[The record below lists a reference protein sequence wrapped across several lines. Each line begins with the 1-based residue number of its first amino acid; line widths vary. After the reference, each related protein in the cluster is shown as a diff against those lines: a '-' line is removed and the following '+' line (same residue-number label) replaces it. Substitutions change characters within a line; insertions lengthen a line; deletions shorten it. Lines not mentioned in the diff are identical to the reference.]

1 MDHKSKNNLPI
12 LYSFRR
18 CPYAMRARMAIHIS
32 GQKCE
37 LREVLLRDKPPSMLE
52 YSAKGT
58 VPVLI
63 LQDGKVIDESLDV
76 IDWALNLNDPDD
88 WQRSKDKEK
97 TKELIKINDGE
108 FKYHLD
114 RYKYSKRYDNEDPE
128 FHRKKC
134 LKFIESINNEL
145 NNSEYIFDDNIS
157 YADIVLLPFIR
168 QFRIADIDWFDAL
181 PYNNLKKWL
190 SGFLDSTLLN
200 SIMKKYDLWK
210 EGDKSIVFKKVI
222 SG

>member
-12 LYSFRR
+12 LYSFKR
-18 CPYAMRARMAIHIS
+18 CPYAMRARMAIHAS

-52 YSAKGT
+52 YSPKGT

-63 LQDGKVIDESLDV
+63 LQDGNVIDESLDV

-88 WQRSKDKEK
+88 WQRSKDTKK

-114 RYKYSKRYDNEDPE
+114 RYKYSTRYKNEDPE
-128 FHRKKC
+128 DHKYKC
-134 LKFIESINNEL
+134 LSFIELIDNEL
-145 NNSEYIFDDNIS
+145 KNSKYIFDDNIS
-157 YADIVLLPFIR
+157 YADIVLLPFMR
-168 QFRIADIDWFDAL
+168 QFRIADMEWFDSL
-181 PYNNLKKWL
+181 PYDNLKDWL
-190 SGFLDSTLLN
+190 SRFLNSPLLN

-210 EGDKSIVFKKVI
+210 EGDDLIIF
-222 SG
+222 

>member
-37 LREVLLRDKPPSMLE
+37 LREVLLRDKPPSMLD

-76 IDWALNLNDPDD
+76 IDWALNINDPDD

-145 NNSEYIFDDNIS
+145 NNSKYIFDDNIS

-168 QFRIADIDWFDAL
+168 QFRIADIEWFDSL
-181 PYNNLKKWL
+181 PYDNLKKWL
-190 SGFLDSTLLN
+190 SSFLGSSLLN

-210 EGDKSIVFKKVI
+210 EGDKSIVF
-222 SG
+222 

>member
-1 MDHKSKNNLPI
+1 
-12 LYSFRR
+12 
-18 CPYAMRARMAIHIS
+18 MAIHIS

-63 LQDGKVIDESLDV
+63 LQDGNVIDESLDV

-88 WQRSKDKEK
+88 WQRSKDTKK

-134 LKFIESINNEL
+134 LKFIESVNNEL
-145 NNSEYIFDDNIS
+145 NNSKYIFDDNIS
-157 YADIVLLPFIR
+157 YADIVLLPFMR
-168 QFRIADIDWFDAL
+168 QFRIADMEWFDSL
-181 PYNNLKKWL
+181 PYDNLKKWL
-190 SGFLDSTLLN
+190 SSFLDSSLLH

-210 EGDKSIVFKKVI
+210 EGDKSIVF
-222 SG
+222 

>member
-32 GQKCE
+32 DQRCE
-37 LREVLLRDKPPSMLE
+37 LREVLLRDKPPSMLQ

-88 WQRSKDKEK
+88 WQRSKNKEK

-168 QFRIADIDWFDAL
+168 QFRIADIEWFDSL
-181 PYNNLKKWL
+181 PYDNLKKWL
-190 SGFLDSTLLN
+190 SSFLNSSLLN

-210 EGDKSIVFKKVI
+210 EGDKSIVF
-222 SG
+222 

>member
-1 MDHKSKNNLPI
+1 
-12 LYSFRR
+12 
-18 CPYAMRARMAIHIS
+18 MAIHAS

-52 YSAKGT
+52 YSPKGT

-63 LQDGKVIDESLDV
+63 LQDGNVIDESLDV

-88 WQRSKDKEK
+88 WQRSKDTKK

-134 LKFIESINNEL
+134 LKFIESVNNEL
-145 NNSEYIFDDNIS
+145 NYSKYIFDDNIS
-157 YADIVLLPFIR
+157 YADIVLLPFMR
-168 QFRIADIDWFDAL
+168 QFRIADMEWFDSL
-181 PYNNLKKWL
+181 PYDNLKEWL
-190 SGFLDSTLLN
+190 SSFLNSPLLN

-210 EGDKSIVFKKVI
+210 EGDDLVI
-222 SG
+222 F

>member
-63 LQDGKVIDESLDV
+63 LQDGKVIDESIDV

-88 WQRSKDKEK
+88 WQRSKDTKK

-157 YADIVLLPFIR
+157 YADIVVLPFIR
-168 QFRIADIDWFDAL
+168 QFRIADIEWFDSL
-181 PYNNLKKWL
+181 PYDNLKKWL
-190 SGFLDSTLLN
+190 SSFLDSSLLH

-210 EGDKSIVFKKVI
+210 EGDKSIVF
-222 SG
+222 

>member
-76 IDWALNLNDPDD
+76 IDWALNLNDPDN
-88 WQRSKDKEK
+88 WQRSKDTKK

-134 LKFIESINNEL
+134 LKFIESVNNEL
-145 NNSEYIFDDNIS
+145 NNSKYIFDDNIS

-210 EGDKSIVFKKVI
+210 EGDKSIVF
-222 SG
+222 

>member
-32 GQKCE
+32 SQKCE
-37 LREVLLRDKPPSMLE
+37 IREVLLRDKPPSMLE
-52 YSAKGT
+52 YSSKGT
-58 VPVLI
+58 VPVLV
-63 LQDGKVIDESLDV
+63 LQSGEVIDESLDV
-76 IDWALNLNDPDD
+76 IDWALNMNDPDN
-88 WQRSKDKEK
+88 WQRSKNNEK

-168 QFRIADIDWFDAL
+168 QFRIADMEWFDSL
-181 PYNNLKKWL
+181 PYDNLKKWL
-190 SGFLDSTLLN
+190 SSFLDSSLLH

-210 EGDKSIVFKKVI
+210 EGDKSIVF
-222 SG
+222 

>member
-37 LREVLLRDKPPSMLE
+37 LREVLLRDKPPSMLD

-76 IDWALNLNDPDD
+76 IDWALNINDPDD

-168 QFRIADIDWFDAL
+168 QFRIADIEWFDSL
-181 PYNNLKKWL
+181 PYDNLKKWL
-190 SGFLDSTLLN
+190 SSFLGSSLLN

-210 EGDKSIVFKKVI
+210 EGDKSIVF
-222 SG
+222 

>member
-37 LREVLLRDKPPSMLE
+37 IREVLLRDKPPSMLE

-76 IDWALNLNDPDD
+76 IDWALNLNDPED
-88 WQRSKDKEK
+88 WQRSKYTKK

-134 LKFIESINNEL
+134 LKFIESVNNEL
-145 NNSEYIFDDNIS
+145 NNSKYIFDDNIS
-157 YADIVLLPFIR
+157 YADIVLLPFMR
-168 QFRIADIDWFDAL
+168 QFRIADMEWFDSL
-181 PYNNLKKWL
+181 PYDNLKKWL
-190 SGFLDSTLLN
+190 SSFLGSSLLN

-210 EGDKSIVFKKVI
+210 EGDKSIVF
-222 SG
+222 

>member
-18 CPYAMRARMAIHIS
+18 CPYAMRARLAIHIS

-52 YSAKGT
+52 YSPKGT
-58 VPVLI
+58 VPVLV
-63 LQDGKVIDESLDV
+63 LQDGNVIDESLDV

-88 WQRSKDKEK
+88 WQRSKDTKK

-134 LKFIESINNEL
+134 LKFIESVNNEL
-145 NNSEYIFDDNIS
+145 NNSKYIFDDNIS
-157 YADIVLLPFIR
+157 YADIVVLPFIR
-168 QFRIADIDWFDAL
+168 QFRIADIEWFDSL
-181 PYNNLKKWL
+181 PYDNLKKWL
-190 SGFLDSTLLN
+190 SSFLNSSLLN

-210 EGDKSIVFKKVI
+210 EGDKSIVF
-222 SG
+222 

>member
-1 MDHKSKNNLPI
+1 
-12 LYSFRR
+12 
-18 CPYAMRARMAIHIS
+18 MAIHAS

-52 YSAKGT
+52 YSPKGT

-63 LQDGKVIDESLDV
+63 LQDGYVIDESLDV

-88 WQRSKDKEK
+88 WQRSKDTKK

-145 NNSEYIFDDNIS
+145 NNSKYIFDDNIS

-168 QFRIADIDWFDAL
+168 QFRIADIEWFDSL
-181 PYNNLKKWL
+181 PYDNLKKWL
-190 SGFLDSTLLN
+190 SSFLESSLLN
-200 SIMKKYDLWK
+200 SIMKKYDLWQ
-210 EGDKSIVFKKVI
+210 EGDSLIIF
-222 SG
+222 

>member
-134 LKFIESINNEL
+134 LKFIELINNEL

-168 QFRIADIDWFDAL
+168 QFRIADIEWFDSL
-181 PYNNLKKWL
+181 PYDNLKRWL
-190 SGFLDSTLLN
+190 SSFLGSSLLN

-210 EGDKSIVFKKVI
+210 EGDKSIVF
-222 SG
+222 

>member
-168 QFRIADIDWFDAL
+168 QFRIADIEWFDSL
-181 PYNNLKKWL
+181 PYDNLKKWL
-190 SGFLDSTLLN
+190 SSFLGSSLLN

-210 EGDKSIVFKKVI
+210 EGDKSIVF
-222 SG
+222 

>member
-1 MDHKSKNNLPI
+1 
-12 LYSFRR
+12 
-18 CPYAMRARMAIHIS
+18 MAIYIS

-52 YSAKGT
+52 YSPKGT

-63 LQDGKVIDESLDV
+63 LQDGNVIDESLDV

-88 WQRSKDKEK
+88 WQRSKDTKK

-134 LKFIESINNEL
+134 LKFIESLNNEL
-145 NNSEYIFDDNIS
+145 NNSKYIFDNNIS
-157 YADIVLLPFIR
+157 YVDIVLLPFIR
-168 QFRIADIDWFDAL
+168 QFRIADMEWFDSL
-181 PYNNLKKWL
+181 PYDNIKVWL
-190 SGFLDSTLLN
+190 SKFLDSFLLN
-200 SIMKKYDLWK
+200 IIMKKYDLWK
-210 EGDKSIVFKKVI
+210 EGDVSIVF
-222 SG
+222 

>member
-1 MDHKSKNNLPI
+1 
-12 LYSFRR
+12 
-18 CPYAMRARMAIHIS
+18 MAIHIS

-63 LQDGKVIDESLDV
+63 LQDGNVIDESLDV

-88 WQRSKDKEK
+88 WQRSKDTKK

-168 QFRIADIDWFDAL
+168 QFRIADIEWFDSL
-181 PYNNLKKWL
+181 PYDNLKKWL
-190 SGFLDSTLLN
+190 SRFLDSSLLN
-200 SIMKKYDLWK
+200 SIMKKYDLWQ
-210 EGDKSIVFKKVI
+210 EGDSLIIF
-222 SG
+222 

>member
-1 MDHKSKNNLPI
+1 
-12 LYSFRR
+12 
-18 CPYAMRARMAIHIS
+18 MAIHIS

-37 LREVLLRDKPPSMLE
+37 LREVLLRDKPPSMLQ

-76 IDWALNLNDPDD
+76 IDWALNLNDTDN
-88 WQRSKDKEK
+88 WQRSKDTKK

-145 NNSEYIFDDNIS
+145 NNSKYIFDDNIS

-168 QFRIADIDWFDAL
+168 QFRIADIEWFDSL
-181 PYNNLKKWL
+181 PYDNLKKWL
-190 SGFLDSTLLN
+190 SSFLNSSLLN

-210 EGDKSIVFKKVI
+210 EGDKSIIF
-222 SG
+222 

>member
-32 GQKCE
+32 DQRCE
-37 LREVLLRDKPPSMLE
+37 IREVLLRDKPPSMLQ

-63 LQDGKVIDESLDV
+63 LQDGKVIDESIDV

-114 RYKYSKRYDNEDPE
+114 RYKYSKRYENEDPE

-145 NNSEYIFDDNIS
+145 NNSKYIFDDNIS

-168 QFRIADIDWFDAL
+168 QFRIADIEWFDSL
-181 PYNNLKKWL
+181 PYDNLKKWL
-190 SGFLDSTLLN
+190 SSFLDSSLLN

-210 EGDKSIVFKKVI
+210 EGDKSIVF
-222 SG
+222 

>member
-32 GQKCE
+32 DQRCE
-37 LREVLLRDKPPSMLE
+37 LREVLLRDKPPSMLQ

-76 IDWALNLNDPDD
+76 IDWALNLNDPDN
-88 WQRSKDKEK
+88 WQRSKDTKK

-145 NNSEYIFDDNIS
+145 NNSKYIFDDNIS

-168 QFRIADIDWFDAL
+168 QFRIADIEWFDSL
-181 PYNNLKKWL
+181 PYDNLKKWL
-190 SGFLDSTLLN
+190 SSFLNSSLLN

-210 EGDKSIVFKKVI
+210 EGDKSIVF
-222 SG
+222 

>member
-32 GQKCE
+32 GQRCE

-76 IDWALNLNDPDD
+76 IDWALNPNDPDD

-145 NNSEYIFDDNIS
+145 NNSEYIFDDNNS

-210 EGDKSIVFKKVI
+210 EGDKSIVF
-222 SG
+222 

>member
-37 LREVLLRDKPPSMLE
+37 LREVLLRNKPPSMLE

-134 LKFIESINNEL
+134 LKFIESVNNEL
-145 NNSEYIFDDNIS
+145 NNSKYIFDDNIS

-168 QFRIADIDWFDAL
+168 QFRIADIEWFDSL
-181 PYNNLKKWL
+181 PYDNLKKWL
-190 SGFLDSTLLN
+190 SSFLDSSLLH

-210 EGDKSIVFKKVI
+210 EGDKSIVF
-222 SG
+222 

>member
-88 WQRSKDKEK
+88 WQRSKNKEK

-168 QFRIADIDWFDAL
+168 QFRIADIEWFDSL
-181 PYNNLKKWL
+181 PYDNLKKWL
-190 SGFLDSTLLN
+190 SSFLNSSLLN

-210 EGDKSIVFKKVI
+210 EGDKSIVF
-222 SG
+222 

>member
-1 MDHKSKNNLPI
+1 
-12 LYSFRR
+12 
-18 CPYAMRARMAIHIS
+18 MAIHIS
-32 GQKCE
+32 GQRCE

-134 LKFIESINNEL
+134 LKFIESVNNEL
-145 NNSEYIFDDNIS
+145 NNSKYIFDDNIS

-168 QFRIADIDWFDAL
+168 QFRIADMEWFDSL
-181 PYNNLKKWL
+181 PYDNLKKWL
-190 SGFLDSTLLN
+190 SSFLESSLLN
-200 SIMKKYDLWK
+200 SIMKKYDLWQ
-210 EGDKSIVFKKVI
+210 EGDSLIIF
-222 SG
+222 

>member
-32 GQKCE
+32 DQRCE

-134 LKFIESINNEL
+134 LKFIESVNNEL
-145 NNSEYIFDDNIS
+145 NNSKYIFDDNIS

-168 QFRIADIDWFDAL
+168 QYRIADIEWFDSL

-190 SGFLDSTLLN
+190 SSFLDSSLLN
-200 SIMKKYDLWK
+200 SIMKKYDLWQ
-210 EGDKSIVFKKVI
+210 EGDSLIIF
-222 SG
+222 

>member
-1 MDHKSKNNLPI
+1 
-12 LYSFRR
+12 
-18 CPYAMRARMAIHIS
+18 MAIYIS

-52 YSAKGT
+52 YSPKGT

-63 LQDGKVIDESLDV
+63 LQDGNVIDESLDV

-88 WQRSKDKEK
+88 WQRSKDTKK

-134 LKFIESINNEL
+134 LKFIESLNNEL
-145 NNSEYIFDDNIS
+145 NNSKYIFDNNIS
-157 YADIVLLPFIR
+157 YFDIVLLPFIR
-168 QFRIADIDWFDAL
+168 QFRIADMEWFDSL
-181 PYNNLKKWL
+181 PYDNIKVWL
-190 SGFLDSTLLN
+190 SKFLDSFLLN
-200 SIMKKYDLWK
+200 IIMKKYDLWK
-210 EGDKSIVFKKVI
+210 EGDVSIVF
-222 SG
+222 

>member
-52 YSAKGT
+52 YSSKGT

-63 LQDGKVIDESLDV
+63 LQDDKVIDESLDV
-76 IDWALNLNDPDD
+76 IDWALNLNDPDN
-88 WQRSKDKEK
+88 WQRSKDTEK

-128 FHRKKC
+128 FHRKRC

-168 QFRIADIDWFDAL
+168 QYRIADIEWFDSL

-190 SGFLDSTLLN
+190 SSFLDSYLLN

-210 EGDKSIVFKKVI
+210 EGDEVTIF
-222 SG
+222 